1 MGAKRKHLA
10 PVNGWVNFFKPVGMT
25 STQAVGKIR
34 HHMKARKAGHA
45 GTLDPLASGILPI
58 ALGEATKTI
67 LYIQDSFKTYQFTVQ
82 WGQATTTD
90 DQEGAVCN
98 QSDAK
103 PAQSDVEALL
113 ENYTGEIEQT
123 PPQFSAVKI
132 DGQRAYDLA
141 RGGQQVDIKSRIVFI
156 EELKVLNHD
165 EELNQTSFE
174 CYCGKGTYI
183 RSLAR
188 DMGEDLSCFGH
199 IVALK
204 RTQVGPF
211 TENNAISLD
220 IIEKI
225 GDNTATGDV
234 LLPLE
239 SALDDIPALS
249 LRQDEAAQL
258 RQGQVLSFIAKPDVT
273 RLEDIGLTPGQSDEE
288 NTVLAVLNGEPIGLV
303 SIKNVRVKPAKI
315 FNL

>member
-34 HHMKARKAGHA
+34 HHLKARKAGHA

-67 LYIQDSFKTYQFTVQ
+67 LYIQDSFKTYEFTVQ
-82 WGQATTTD
+82 WGQSTTTD
-90 DQEGAVCN
+90 DQEGEICN
-98 QSDAK
+98 QSDKK
-103 PAQSDVEALL
+103 PKQSDIENLL
-113 ENYTGEIEQT
+113 DNYTGEIEQT
-123 PPQFSAVKI
+123 PPQFSAIKI
-132 DGQRAYDLA
+132 NGQRAYDLA
-141 RGGQQVDIKSRIVFI
+141 RDGQQVDIKSRFVFI
-156 EELKVLNHD
+156 EELNLLHHD
-165 EELNQTSFE
+165 EDLNQTRFE

-188 DMGEDLSCFGH
+188 DIGEDLECFGH
-199 IVALK
+199 IIALK
-204 RTQVGPF
+204 RTSVGPF
-211 TENNAISLD
+211 NENNAISLD

-225 GDNTATGDV
+225 GDNTPTGDV

-249 LRQDEAAQL
+249 LKQDEAAQL
-258 RQGQVLSFIAKPDVT
+258 MQGRALSFIARPDVA
-273 RLEDIGLTPGQSDEE
+273 RLEDIGLPLGQSDEE
-288 NTVLAVLNGEPIGLV
+288 TTVLTLLNGIPVGLV
-303 SIKNVRVKPAKI
+303 SIKNVSIKPAKM